1 LLGKPGMPLAE
12 YLKGPQSGQSAND
25 AAPPAPVDPAAQMR
39 KKVFIQF
46 GALVALGLALAGWY
60 VGYRVF
66 AARAAQP
73 PAPVAAVVVHTPVT
87 AAPVTNAPQPTPP
100 PAESKPAEIPAARAP
115 IAKPV
120 AAPPI
125 AAKPAGPMSAA
136 RVAAAP
142 PAASPV
148 ATAPVAA
155 APGII
160 KAVKAPQSPKRKD
173 SVEQPFRRHDAS
185 PHSGEKYLQIAA
197 FGPRALDG
205 FLKTLEGQGLRPV
218 VAPGPVDNIYRI
230 LVGPFP
236 NSAALEEARSLI
248 RASGI
253 EPILRAY

>member
-1 LLGKPGMPLAE
+1 MPLAE
-12 YLKGPQSGQSAND
+12 YLKGPQSAND
-25 AAPPAPVDPAAQMR
+25 AAPPPPVDPAAEMR
-39 KKVFIQF
+39 KKVFVQF

-66 AARAAQP
+66 AARASRP
-73 PAPVAAVVVHTPVT
+73 PAPEAAIVVHTPVP
-87 AAPVTNAPQPTPP
+87 APVAITRQPTPP
-100 PAESKPAEIPAARAP
+100 PVAPKPAE
-115 IAKPV
+115 V
-120 AAPPI
+120 
-125 AAKPAGPMSAA
+125 
-136 RVAAAP
+136 
-142 PAASPV
+142 PV
-148 ATAPVAA
+148 ATAPVASSPVEKPLVGA
-155 APGII
+155 KPVVAKPVAANPVAAKPAVPVSAARVVAAPAASAPGIV
-160 KAVKAPQSPKRKD
+160 KAVKEPQASKRKD
-173 SVEQPFRRHDAS
+173 SVEQPFKRHDAS